1 MLERDLFP
9 KIQTFDDL
17 GEWGPTEFVRRQEM
31 VRKRRMGNKK
41 SKKGEGGGLQK
52 VRWRVKT
59 DKEGFFPSK
68 PIIGDIR

>member
-1 MLERDLFP
+1 MLLERDLFP

-17 GEWGPTEFVRRQEM
+17 GEWGPSEFVRKQEM

-41 SKKGEGGGLQK
+41 KGEGGIQK